1 MLGIHCF
8 FSQPVQ
14 QGRDVSGVYKTY
26 IPGKI
31 FSNYAL
37 YTMLLSALQWKKTN
51 GNIKMFAM
59 LIQWCY
65 EPYFLPD
72 KETFDDS
79 FLLKRK

>member
-31 FSNYAL
+31 FSNYAFIRCSFPP
-37 YTMLLSALQWKKTN
+37 YNGKKRME
-51 GNIKMFAM
+51 I
-59 LIQWCY
+59 
-65 EPYFLPD
+65 
-72 KETFDDS
+72 
-79 FLLKRK
+79 

>member
-51 GNIKMFAM
+51 
-59 LIQWCY
+59 
-65 EPYFLPD
+65 
-72 KETFDDS
+72 
-79 FLLKRK
+79 